1 MTEKEALEPPTF
13 HEYTDS
19 ESLQVQIAFVRNSE
33 PR

>member
-13 HEYTDS
+13 HEYTD
-19 ESLQVQIAFVRNSE
+19 LKTFQVQIAFVRNSE